1 MIHAAPEMQPSRVYQ
16 RREVYRPTPGEPRD
30 YARIRD
36 AGAGERDGTSF
47 AVAASI
53 MNNALSTLERLRAG
67 NRRFVRNF
75 SKSVP
80 TKARRA
86 SLVDGQAPKAIVLAC
101 ADSRVPPELVFDQG
115 LGDIFVVRV
124 AGNVCSPMTLAS
136 IEYAATALEVPLVI
150 VLGHTKCGAV
160 KATIDA
166 VTTGKKAGSASL
178 DDLVDRITPA
188 VTPFVDRGLRPADLL
203 SRATLA
209 NVVLAGEA
217 LQRES
222 PILDARVRS
231 GELTV
236 VSAEYALET
245 GEVTFFGATDASEA
259 SAA

>member
-1 MIHAAPEMQPSRVYQ
+1 
-16 RREVYRPTPGEPRD
+16 
-30 YARIRD
+30 
-36 AGAGERDGTSF
+36 
-47 AVAASI
+47 

-67 NRRFVRNF
+67 NRRFVKNF

-80 TKARRA
+80 TQSRRA
-86 SLVDGQAPKAIVLAC
+86 SLVAGQAPSAIVLAC
-101 ADSRVPPELVFDQG
+101 ADSRIPPELVFDEG

-124 AGNVCSPMTLAS
+124 AGNVCSPSTLAS

-166 VTTGKKAGSASL
+166 VTTGKRPGSASL

-188 VTPFVDRGLRPADLL
+188 VVPFVDRGFSSAELL

-217 LQRES
+217 LGRES
-222 PILDARVRS
+222 ALLDERVRN
-231 GELTV
+231 GQLMI

-245 GEVTFFGATDASEA
+245 GEVTFFGATESTEK